1 MGCQSSLAIGLLCL
15 GYGFKEMAGVQGT
28 PVLVDI
34 APRLAGLGVSYHH
47 SFILSIS
54 LHDDFS

>member
-15 GYGFKEMAGVQGT
+15 GYGFKELAGICGT

-34 APRLAGLGVSYHH
+34 APRLAGHGDSYLH
-47 SFILSIS
+47 SFILSIR
-54 LHDDFS
+54 LYDDFS